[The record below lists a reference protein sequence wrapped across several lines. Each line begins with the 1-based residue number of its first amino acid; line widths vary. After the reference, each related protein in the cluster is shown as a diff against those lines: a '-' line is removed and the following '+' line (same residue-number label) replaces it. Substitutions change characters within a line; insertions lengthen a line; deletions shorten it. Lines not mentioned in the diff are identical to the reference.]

1 MLGGLRMNTNKALEI
16 VSILSDGIDPHTGEV
31 FSDGVLHHPDTVR
44 ALYKAK
50 EALIRL
56 INYEKRQ
63 RDLPDNAGT
72 SWSVEEE
79 NQLIAAFDAGTELR
93 DLAKIH
99 KRTEGAITSRLGR
112 LGKIEPK

>member
-1 MLGGLRMNTNKALEI
+1 MNTNKALEI
-16 VSILSDGIDPHTGEV
+16 VSILSGGIDPNTGEV

-63 RDLPDNAGT
+63 RDLPENAGT

-79 NQLIAAFDAGTELR
+79 NQLIDAFDAGTELR

-112 LGKIEPK
+112 LGKIAPK